1 MAIFAF
7 AGLPGADQRKKP
19 ATFRQRALV
28 REESGA
34 PLPVKQRYA
43 SLSWIISSRRLKLCI
58 FKLRD
63 FSATK
68 KKAPPKQRA
77 HTDNLSPVPSSKP
90 FELGNHRA
98 AAWLCWQRDMIGM
111 SAWLLKAVTGI
122 VVLLLPD

>member
-1 MAIFAF
+1 M
-7 AGLPGADQRKKP
+7 
-19 ATFRQRALV
+19 
-28 REESGA
+28 
-34 PLPVKQRYA
+34 
-43 SLSWIISSRRLKLCI
+43 KLCI